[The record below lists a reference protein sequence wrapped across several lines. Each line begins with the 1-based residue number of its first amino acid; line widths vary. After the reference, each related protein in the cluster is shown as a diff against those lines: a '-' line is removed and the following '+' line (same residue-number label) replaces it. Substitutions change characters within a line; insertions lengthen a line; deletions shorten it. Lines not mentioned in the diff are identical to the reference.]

1 MINGLQNFFN
11 NVIAANSATAAVP
24 VTKAPVYSNPF
35 ANPFLNQTLNQMNK
49 KNDFYGKNNPSPTG
63 YFAGYYNNKPNIVGR
78 KLFVEV

>member
-49 KNDFYGKNNPSPTG
+49 IAGNNTVTLLENDLPDNY
-63 YFAGYYNNKPNIVGR
+63 
-78 KLFVEV
+78 L